1 MKCYGVLILC
11 TAGVLSAVL
20 AKERKMTYDEYL
32 AELNKVIAQEKNARE
47 GIAREQGMIENL
59 RQQIAHLGL
68 RIASVIQEQ
77 YAILG
82 ITEQDVRDAGQ
93 EIALFRESFERFL
106 MMTDDELL
114 GREREIKAQESNF
127 SAFKE
132 KRVCMLRRVAALV
145 NDAVSLL
152 LQVKIRLEGAQTR
165 PAVTTQSIPSQ
176 YTVGRSGNG
185 RNLWE
190 IAGEVYND
198 ECQWPRIYR
207 ANKKRIDRL
216 FERYKTYSGDGI
228 IRRPQD
234 LVVPGLTLAIPQ

>member
-1 MKCYGVLILC
+1 MKCFGVLILC

-20 AKERKMTYDEYL
+20 AKERKMTYDQYL
-32 AELNKVIAQEKNARE
+32 VELNKVIAQEKNARE

-59 RQQIAHLGL
+59 RQQIAQISL

-82 ITEQDVRDAGQ
+82 ITEQDVQYAEQDLA
-93 EIALFRESFERFL
+93 AFRASFEQYLL
-106 MMTDDELL
+106 MTGDELFV
-114 GREREIKAQESNF
+114 RQREIKVQESHF
-127 SAFKE
+127 SAFKS
-132 KRVCMLRRVAALV
+132 KRVCLLRRVAALV
-145 NDAVSLL
+145 NDAASLL
-152 LQVKIRLEGAQTR
+152 LQVKIRLEGAPVRTEVASR
-165 PAVTTQSIPSQ
+165 SALSQ

-198 ECQWPRIYR
+198 GREWPRIYR

-216 FERYKTYSGDGI
+216 FERYKMLTGDGI

-234 LVVPGLTLAIPQ
+234 LVVPGCTLAIP